1 MPERPA
7 GSFSSILVAVD
18 GSKNALAACG
28 LAGSIAK
35 SAHAG
40 IGLVYVAASSAPGSE
55 SPAAVALRS
64 ALKEGEKRL
73 LEEATAAT
81 GDESL
86 VVEKNS
92 VPKPTSIVKAIV
104 DFAGERNFDLLV
116 LGTRGLGGFRR
127 LTVGSVSSGV
137 ATHAKVPVLVVRLSS
152 TLEVPTLKQIV
163 VATDGSPNS
172 SRAVVTAARMAKL
185 MGGRLDILHVMHIPE
200 TAYAMTRPVPIDQM
214 EEGARSV
221 GEKALAEALS
231 LVEKEG
237 VPVASEMRMGISPA
251 QGIVD
256 FAEAKKADLI
266 VVGARGIGGFR
277 KLLLGS
283 VSNTVLHYAGCSV
296 LVVK

>member
-1 MPERPA
+1 LPEKSA
-7 GSFSSILVAVD
+7 GNFGSILVAVD
-18 GSKNALAACG
+18 GSNNALAACG
-28 LAGSIAK
+28 LAGLIAK
-35 SAHAG
+35 SAHAKV
-40 IGLVYVAASSAPGSE
+40 GLLYAAAYSAPESE

-64 ALKEGEKRL
+64 MLKEREKRL
-73 LEEATAAT
+73 FEEAASAT

-86 VVEKNS
+86 VIERKVI
-92 VPKPTSIVKAIV
+92 PKPTSIVKAIV
-104 DFAGERNFDLLV
+104 DFAGEGNFDLLV

-127 LTVGSVSSGV
+127 LTVGSISSGV
-137 ATHAKVPVLVVRLSS
+137 ATHARVPVLVARLSS
-152 TLEVPTLKQIV
+152 TREAPSLEHIV

-172 SRAVVTAARMAKL
+172 SRAVVTAAKLAKL

-221 GEKALAEALS
+221 GEKALDEALS

-237 VPVASEMRMGISPA
+237 VPVTSEMRMGISPA

-266 VVGARGIGGFR
+266 VVGARGMGGFR

-296 LVVK
+296 LVMK

>member
-1 MPERPA
+1 M

-28 LAGSIAK
+28 SAGLIAK

-40 IGLVYVAASSAPGSE
+40 IELLYVATSSVPKSE

-64 ALKEGEKRL
+64 ALKESEKRL
-73 LEEATAAT
+73 LEEAALAT

-86 VVEKNS
+86 VVEKN
-92 VPKPTSIVKAIV
+92 VVQKPTSIVKAIV
-104 DFAGERNFDLLV
+104 DFAGERSFDLLV

-127 LTVGSVSSGV
+127 LAVGSVSSGV
-137 ATHAKVPVLVVRLSS
+137 ATHAKAPVLVVRLS
-152 TLEVPTLKQIV
+152 PTREAPTFKQIV

-172 SRAVVTAARMAKL
+172 SRAVVTAAKIAKL
-185 MGGRLDILHVMHIPE
+185 MGGRLDILHVVHIPE

-214 EEGARSV
+214 EGGARSV

-237 VPVASEMRMGISPA
+237 VPAGSDMRMGISPA

-256 FAEAKKADLI
+256 FAEAKKADLV
-266 VVGARGIGGFR
+266 VVGARGMGGFR

-296 LVVK
+296 LMAK